1 MFRGVPFPYYLFN
14 VFFNFRWTVD
24 NRKKKIARSIFYV
37 LLFSRL
43 FFVKL
48 SIFVLAVVFLDKY
61 QRYVFLFKQNGIIRF
76 AFGNVFPHQIN
87 NIFCGNACYVSDQVD
102 YVVD

>member
-1 MFRGVPFPYYLFN
+1 MYFYFKV
-14 VFFNFRWTVD
+14 VFCQVIHLCTS
-24 NRKKKIARSIFYV
+24 K
-37 LLFSRL
+37 LRL